1 MYHPEFLA
9 AELKQLVPWGA
20 DPKRLAT
27 KPILRALAGVG
38 DDVPYSLAGW
48 MIRRYLLAS
57 IVSLAD
63 HTFMD
68 RRASAHDLNRCFC
81 LLLHLEGPPDADDRR
96 YRVITKLGLPTNPVR
111 FRTSG
116 AEFDFLMI
124 LAEHL
129 LSVVDIAAEDS
140 IAA

>member
-1 MYHPEFLA
+1 MHTPEYLA
-9 AELKQLVPWGA
+9 EELKQLVPWGA

-27 KPILRALAGVG
+27 KPILRALAGV
-38 DDVPYSLAGW
+38 DDGVPYMLAGR
-48 MIRRYLLAS
+48 MVRRYLLAS
-57 IVSLAD
+57 IAGLSN

-68 RRASAHDLNRCFC
+68 RQLPAHDLNRAFC
-81 LLLHLEGPPDADDRR
+81 LILRLEGPPDADDRR

-124 LAEHL
+124 LATHL
-129 LSVVDIAAEDS
+129 LTGSEMAAENAQ
-140 IAA
+140 AA